1 MTITRRHIS
10 IALIALAFIGSF
22 GHVAHAIEIT
32 DILGLGGIQSV
43 FTEIVAQAVNMALM
57 MMSWILAIAGLML
70 NVAMNITLNIKAFV
84 DATPAIFT
92 VWRSI
97 RDISGMFIIFMLL
110 FAGIRMI
117 LAPINVPAANMGQ
130 LIKTIVVAGILIN
143 FSFFIAGL
151 GIDVSNIVSMQL
163 YNTIA
168 PAQKLDSTSMLSVEG
183 IKNAFKQG
191 GISNIFM
198 SSLKISSLYDP
209 KTLSLTDV
217 GKSVA
222 ANSTTGFSP
231 SLKIIIIGVIAFMI
245 MLAATIS
252 FALAALAFTVRF
264 VILLF
269 LLAFSPIWFAS
280 FALPQL
286 DEYAKKWTKIYKGQ
300 MLFMP
305 VYLLL
310 MYFAMSVL
318 VSNNMVSGGFA
329 SNLSNRDDWY
339 SNILILSV
347 NAVLVIFMLNA
358 PLVAAMSI
366 MGSTPKWAEN
376 LGAGALWKKVGGWAR
391 SGTVG
396 TAGTVGGI
404 AARHTIGAGAMA
416 LNKKLGNTKFFGDSV
431 IGRDLVAKTVGA
443 VAKNKFGTAR
453 SAEDYAKASGEAK
466 RQGESILRSEDF
478 QTAFKNST
486 KGIPPVVGKTI
497 KDTFSKLNEKERLSL
512 GVDALINPEVIKN
525 ISSSNFEAI
534 KKSDDFS
541 DDEKVKI
548 NQARE
553 KVFIESAQNGKDK
566 DVEQML
572 KNMNDD
578 QKKSL
583 GDARSKALV
592 AAINGAHFD
601 TVKQLLSDMDGKELL
616 KIENGK
622 PGTINNTLVVKHLN
636 SGQLKKLSEEGL
648 DSKTKKDIGDQI
660 LLAGIMGSP
669 HKAAPFINKNKAEW
683 TT

>member
-1 MTITRRHIS
+1 MIINRRHIS
-10 IALIALAFIGSF
+10 IALLSLAIIGGF

-183 IKNAFKQG
+183 IKSAFKQG

-217 GKSVA
+217 GKNVA

-245 MLAATIS
+245 MLSAAIS

-358 PLVAAMSI
+358 PLLAAMSI
-366 MGSTPKWAEN
+366 MSSTPKWAEG
-376 LGAGALWKKVGGWAR
+376 LGAGALWKKVGGLT
-391 SGTVG
+391 GG
-396 TAGTVGGI
+396 YAGRKTLGW
-404 AARHTIGAGAMA
+404 AGAKTDGYLA
-416 LNKKLGNTKFFGDSV
+416 NTRIGNSLV
-431 IGRDLVAKTVGA
+431 GRDLRAATTGA
-443 VAKNKFGTAR
+443 LAKNKFGGSR
-453 SAEDYAKASGEAK
+453 SFEETKKEQKGADSK
-466 RQGESILRSEDF
+466 RREIDRTKEFFNVLRMVKSNQPLPEGSR
-478 QTAFKNST
+478 A
-486 KGIPPVVGKTI
+486 I
-497 KDTFSKLNEKERLSL
+497 KDILGSMSEKERLSL
-512 GVDALINPEVIKN
+512 GKDALMDEKVIRHLKKQD
-525 ISSSNFEAI
+525 FDAI
-534 KKSDDFS
+534 KKSEDIS
-541 DDEKVKI
+541 
-548 NQARE
+548 
-553 KVFIESAQNGKDK
+553 
-566 DVEQML
+566 L
-572 KNMNDD
+572 DD
-578 QKKSL
+578 QQAIAKQRKEIFKNAITYAHASN
-583 GDARSKALV
+583 DPESSALV
-592 AAINGAHFD
+592 KD
-601 TVKQLLSDMDGKELL
+601 MVKNYEVSDIAGLDESLLTNPKL
-616 KIENGK
+616 IE
-622 PGTINNTLVVKHLN
+622 HL
-636 SGQLKKLSEEGL
+636 SSEHLKKIADSEASA
-648 DSKTKKDIGDQI
+648 DMKDEIARTILNWKNAEHGDKQHR
-660 LLAGIMGSP
+660 AFGW
-669 HKAAPFINKNKAEW
+669 INKNKNEW
-683 TT
+683 LKDAPSTAPETNRRTMMAAVTQNRNNPT